1 MGVRR
6 ELKSWGGG
14 WVGEVLASCAGSP
27 VFNSSGSH
35 TLRVV
40 AQACNLSSQEVEKED
55 KSFILCAHVEFE
67 VCLAYVR
74 QAHLTPRE
82 KSKDIHT

>member
-14 WVGEVLASCAGSP
+14 WVGEALASCAGSP

-55 KSFILCAHVEFE
+55 KRVSFSVHIWSLRSAW
-67 VCLAYVR
+67 
-74 QAHLTPRE
+74 LT
-82 KSKDIHT
+82 